1 MKRIT
6 TLGLPLAALL
16 LATSCTDSN
25 YDLSDIDTHSRLD
38 IKGLSIPVNIDPI
51 PLDIMLD
58 IADDSDIKTDA
69 EGNYYFRKSGD
80 FNSDPI
86 NVKKITLERPTV
98 DIKGDIAVNFH
109 LDDNI
114 KSVLAQHAPNTPIK
128 DIVNDPT
135 LMESLGIHLTT
146 ETELMHLT
154 FDQSTTESEISLE
167 AHNIDKSVKAI
178 QRLGAET
185 SQVAIDFKVTGLD
198 HTFNPFDLTGLELV
212 MPRGFV
218 ATSNPNVT
226 YDAKQGIL
234 KPKDTRFRLDNNYTA
249 DLGLTFNGINYDQLC
264 EPGMKVFDPDR
275 HTFLYKKTCSATGT
289 AILTVADLK
298 DHATYNDIV
307 AMEQPN
313 AVKYHCNI
321 GFTSDITIN
330 SFLGDIQ
337 YDMDDIKVD
346 PVVITGVPD
355 MLKEN
360 GTNIDLSNPQIY
372 LYMNNHLSSYG
383 ISVNG
388 DLEIKGYNTITAP
401 LTITPEAQTCIVM
414 SPVNADLFHASGYN
428 HQSVK
433 ALSTIVGSGEGET
446 FPEELNIRVVEPQ
459 VPTTHLA
466 EEFALGT
473 DHEGV
478 QGSWEFYTRLAL
490 TDKSKVKYT
499 KEWDDWSDED
509 LNGLTVS
516 HAVINVTLQKD
527 VKLDAESIEFILY
540 GDHGELHG
548 QTALTGEEAQDIV
561 LELTGE
567 PVSEI
572 KGGKVNVHLKG
583 MNGDLNK
590 HQTVKI
596 SHLTLTVDGY
606 YERDL

>member
-86 NVKKITLERPTV
+86 NVKKITLERPKV
-98 DIKGDIAVNFH
+98 DFLGDVAVNFH

-128 DIVNDPT
+128 EILANPA
-135 LMESLGIHLTT
+135 LMQSLGIHLTP
-146 ETELMHLT
+146 ETELMHLS
-154 FDQSTTESEISLE
+154 FDKTTTASEISLE
-167 AHNIDKSVKAI
+167 AHDVDKSVKALR
-178 QRLGAET
+178 RLGTEPGQL
-185 SQVAIDFKVTGLD
+185 SIDFKVSGID
-198 HTFNPFDLTGLELV
+198 HAFNPFDLTDLELV
-212 MPRGFV
+212 IPRGFD
-218 ATSNPNVT
+218 ATTESGTT
-226 YDAKQGIL
+226 YDAQKGIL
-234 KPKDTRFRLDNNYTA
+234 KPQNGRCNLNNEYVA
-249 DLGLTFNGINYDQLC
+249 DLGLTMTAIDYAQLC
-264 EPGMKVFDPDR
+264 EPGMQVFDPDK
-275 HTFLYKKTCSATGT
+275 HTFIYKKMCSASGL
-289 AILTVADLK
+289 ALLTVADLK

-337 YDMDDIKVD
+337 YDMDDIMVD

-372 LYMNNHLSSYG
+372 LYMNNHLSNYG

-388 DLEIKGYNTITAP
+388 DLEIKGNNTITAP
-401 LTITPEAQTCIVM
+401 LSITPEAQTCIVM
-414 SPVNADLFHASGYN
+414 SPVNEDLFHASGYN

-433 ALSTIVGSGEGET
+433 ALSTVVGSGEGET
-446 FPEELNIRVVEPQ
+446 FPEELNIRVVEPK
-459 VPTTHLA
+459 VPTTQLA

-473 DHEGV
+473 DHEAV
-478 QGSWEFYTRLAL
+478 QGTWEFYTRLAL
-490 TDKSKVKYT
+490 TGNSKVKYT

-516 HAVINVTLQKD
+516 HAVVNVTLQKD

-540 GDHGELHG
+540 GNHGELHG
-548 QTALTGEEAQDIV
+548 ETALTGDEAQDIV

-596 SHLTLTVDGY
+596 SNLTLTVDGY